1 MNEDGGTAR
10 VMLDGVQE
18 ARRALE
24 RQRERVEELRG
35 RCARMTARLDG
46 MPRGGGGQGPEG
58 LWAVLV
64 DESELAGQM
73 EADALRRRRE
83 AERAIGRVKDPAGQ
97 AVLRLRYLEGLSWP
111 VIQRELE
118 RRGLGRS
125 IRGVYRLHSRA
136 LEEVCAREQGTGAQ
150 LSRER
155 EDDPQRRNAG

>member
-1 MNEDGGTAR
+1 MNKDVGTAR
-10 VMLDGVQE
+10 AMLDGVQE
-18 ARRALE
+18 ARRELE

-46 MPRGGGGQGPEG
+46 MPRGGGQGPER
-58 LWAVLV
+58 LWSILA
-64 DESELAGQM
+64 DESELADRM
-73 EADALRRRRE
+73 EADALRRRRR
-83 AERAIGRVKDPAGQ
+83 AERAINQMEDPAGQ

-136 LEEVCAREQGTGAQ
+136 LEEVCGHGEKPDEEQ
-150 LSRER
+150 LSGEC
-155 EDDPQRRNAG
+155 DDNS

>member
-1 MNEDGGTAR
+1 MNEGVGTVRA
-10 VMLDGVQE
+10 MLDGVQE
-18 ARRALE
+18 ARRELE

-46 MPRGGGGQGPEG
+46 MPRGGGQGPER
-58 LWAVLV
+58 LWAILA
-64 DESELAGQM
+64 DESELADRL

-136 LEEVCAREQGTGAQ
+136 LEEVWSFGEKNEEQ
-150 LSRER
+150 LSGER
-155 EDDPQRRNAG
+155 EDDPRRRDAG